1 MTTLFHRCKG
11 KGPMVLALK
20 DTTDAV
26 SLNPESFDTD
36 LKYTSVIEEG
46 ASTREVMRAAI

>member
-26 SLNPESFDTD
+26 SPNSEFLDAD
-36 LKYTSVIEEG
+36 LEYTV
-46 ASTREVMRAAI
+46 